1 MSLPCLALLI
11 RVDDTML
18 HRLALRV
25 LPSLTLAVTEDS
37 VRTRKRLVMFVPGL
51 VAFAVYRAAKHGFS
65 LADPLTLLVLCGLV
79 SMATALCAYRVGR
92 AVPFLQLVAADGWQ
106 RIGWILAWIGFVYG
120 VQLSL
125 LVLALLWLVGY
136 DYARHPDGPAMMA
149 MIIPST
155 AVARDAFEI
164 GYVRWLEASGRP
176 LITFPDGA
184 ALRTLL
190 QRFDQALLLWVTA
203 GALGAVTLSALT
215 ATAVSGDLVVFAQ
228 GGIVTLAAGTVGL
241 LAYFAGQGDRT
252 TFASRLAAT
261 SWGELMK
268 FWWWPGLAFAATYY
282 LVLVGGCLYVL
293 KQPMNSMALFAGVAG
308 LVGGIMPLY
317 CYYLGHRREI
327 ESRQPG
333 GVPSAL
339 LRCPFVMG
347 ILGKSR
353 EAIAGS
359 ALSESA
365 AVFEKSSQRV
375 SS

>member
-1 MSLPCLALLI
+1 MQVNVVSVQMDDAIGELLGRTLPQVFLPHVGDVPCQAFPVKRMPRRERQYLVIQHVAVLAL
-11 RVDDTML
+11 
-18 HRLALRV
+18 
-25 LPSLTLAVTEDS
+25 PQS
-37 VRTRKRLVMFVPGL
+37 P
-51 VAFAVYRAAKHGFS
+51 
-65 LADPLTLLVLCGLV
+65 
-79 SMATALCAYRVGR
+79 RVGLELR
-92 AVPFLQLVAADGWQ
+92 DQ
-106 RIGWILAWIGFVYG
+106 
-120 VQLSL
+120 
-125 LVLALLWLVGY
+125 LVLAHFLP
-136 DYARHPDGPAMMA
+136 ARKVVPEDGLP
-149 MIIPST
+149 
-155 AVARDAFEI
+155 
-164 GYVRWLEASGRP
+164 
-176 LITFPDGA
+176 
-184 ALRTLL
+184 
-190 QRFDQALLLWVTA
+190 LLLIDTPVHV
-203 GALGAVTLSALT
+203 GSQRPKRVDGALT
-215 ATAVSGDLVVFAQ
+215 ATAMSGDLAVFAQ

-317 CYYLGHRREI
+317 CYYLGYRREI

>member
-79 SMATALCAYRVGR
+79 SMATALCAYRIGR

-176 LITFPDGA
+176 FATFPDGA
-184 ALRTLL
+184 ALRNLL
-190 QRFDQALLLWVTA
+190 QRFDQALVLWVTA
-203 GALGAVTLSALT
+203 GVLGGVTLSALT
-215 ATAVSGDLVVFAQ
+215 ATAVRGDLAVFAQ

-252 TFASRLAAT
+252 TFTSRLAAT

>member
-1 MSLPCLALLI
+1 
-11 RVDDTML
+11 ML

-37 VRTRKRLVMFVPGL
+37 VRKRKRLVMFVPGL

-65 LADPLTLLVLCGLV
+65 LADPLTLLLLCGLV
-79 SMATALCAYRVGR
+79 SIATALCAYRVGR
-92 AVPFLQLVAADGWQ
+92 GVPFGMLVAADGAR
-106 RIGWILAWIGFVYG
+106 RIGWIVAWIGFVYG

-136 DYARHPDGPAMMA
+136 DYLQHPDGPAMMA
-149 MIIPST
+149 LIIPSS

-176 LITFPDGA
+176 FVTFPDGA
-184 ALRTLL
+184 ALWTLL
-190 QRFDQALLLWVTA
+190 RRADPSLVTWVMA
-203 GALGAVTLSALT
+203 GIVGCGSLSALT
-215 ATAVSGDLVVFAQ
+215 AMLVDGDLAVFGQAAV
-228 GGIVTLAAGTVGL
+228 VTLAAGTVGL
-241 LAYFAGQGDRT
+241 LAFFAGQAEQG
-252 TFASRLAAT
+252 AWISRLAA
-261 SWGELMK
+261 SQWSELLK
-268 FWWWPGLAFAATYY
+268 FWWWPGLAFAGTYY
-282 LVLVGGCLYVL
+282 LVLFGSGLYVL
-293 KQPMNSMALFAGVAG
+293 RQPMLSTGLFAAVAG
-308 LVGGIMPLY
+308 LVGGMMALY
-317 CYYLGHRREI
+317 CYYLGNRREI
-327 ESRQPG
+327 ESRQQG

-353 EAIAGS
+353 EAIAGA

-365 AVFEKSSQRV
+365 TGFEKNSQRV

>member
-106 RIGWILAWIGFVYG
+106 RIGWILTWIGFVYG

-190 QRFDQALLLWVTA
+190 QRFDQALVLWVTA
-203 GALGAVTLSALT
+203 GVLGGVTLSALT
-215 ATAVSGDLVVFAQ
+215 ATAVRGDLAVFAQ

-252 TFASRLAAT
+252 TFTSRLAAT

>member
-37 VRTRKRLVMFVPGL
+37 VRKRKRLVMFVPGL

-92 AVPFLQLVAADGWQ
+92 GVPFLQLVAADRWQ

-120 VQLSL
+120 IQLSL

-136 DYARHPDGPAMMA
+136 DYAKHPDGPAMMA
-149 MIIPST
+149 LIIPST

-164 GYVRWLEASGRP
+164 GHVRWLEASGRP

-184 ALRTLL
+184 ALRNLL
-190 QRFDQALLLWVTA
+190 QRFDQALLTWVTA
-203 GALGAVTLSALT
+203 GILGGVTLSALT
-215 ATAVSGDLVVFAQ
+215 ATAVSGDFAVLAQ

-241 LAYFAGQGDRT
+241 LAYFAGQGDRA
-252 TFASRLAAT
+252 TFTSRLSAT

-282 LVLVGGCLYVL
+282 LVLIGGCLYVL

-317 CYYLGHRREI
+317 CYYLGYRREI

-353 EAIAGS
+353 EAIVGS
-359 ALSESA
+359 ALGESA

>member
-1 MSLPCLALLI
+1 MSLPCLTLLI

-37 VRTRKRLVMFVPGL
+37 VRKRKRLVMFVPGL
-51 VAFAVYRAAKHGFS
+51 VAFAVYRAAKQGFS
-65 LADPLTLLVLCGLV
+65 LADPLTLLLLCGLV

-92 AVPFLQLVAADGWQ
+92 AVPFMQLLPSDGLQ
-106 RIGWILAWIGFVYG
+106 RIGWILAWVGFVYG
-120 VQLSL
+120 IQLSL

-149 MIIPST
+149 LIIPST

-164 GYVRWLEASGRP
+164 GYVRWLEACGRP
-176 LITFPDGA
+176 LVTFPDGM
-184 ALRTLL
+184 ALRSLL
-190 QRFDQALLLWVTA
+190 QRFDRALLTWVTA
-203 GALGAVTLSALT
+203 GVVGCMALSVLT
-215 ATAVSGDLVVFAQ
+215 AAVVSGDLAVFAQ
-228 GGIVTLAAGTVGL
+228 GGIVTMAAGSIGL
-241 LAYFAGQGDRT
+241 LAFFAGHGDRSPLM
-252 TFASRLAAT
+252 SRLAAT
-261 SWGELMK
+261 SRGELMK
-268 FWWWPGLAFAATYY
+268 FWWWPGLAFASTYY
-282 LVLVGGCLYVL
+282 LVLVGTCLYVL
-293 KQPMNSMALFAGVAG
+293 KQPMSSMALFVGVAG

-317 CYYLGHRREI
+317 CFYLGHRREI
-327 ESRQPG
+327 ENRQPG

-353 EAIAGS
+353 EAIVSS

-365 AVFEKSSQRV
+365 AVFEKNSQRV

>member
-25 LPSLTLAVTEDS
+25 LPSLTLAVTEGS

-106 RIGWILAWIGFVYG
+106 RIGWILTWIGFVYG

-190 QRFDQALLLWVTA
+190 QRFDQALVLWVTA
-203 GALGAVTLSALT
+203 GMLGAVTLSALT
-215 ATAVSGDLVVFAQ
+215 ATAVSGDLAVFAQ

-241 LAYFAGQGDRT
+241 LAYFAGQGDRK

>member
-1 MSLPCLALLI
+1 
-11 RVDDTML
+11 ML

-37 VRTRKRLVMFVPGL
+37 VRKRKRVVMFVPGL
-51 VAFAVYRAAKHGFS
+51 VAFAAYRAAKQGFS
-65 LADPLTLLVLCGLV
+65 LADPLTLLLLCGLV

-92 AVPFLQLVAADGWQ
+92 AVPFSELLAVDGAR
-106 RIGWILAWIGFVYG
+106 RIGWIVAWIGFVYG

-136 DYARHPDGPAMMA
+136 DYAKHPDGPAMMA
-149 MIIPST
+149 LIIPSS

-176 LITFPDGA
+176 FVTFPDGA
-184 ALRTLL
+184 ALWGLL
-190 QRFDQALLLWVTA
+190 QRADQSLGIWVMA
-203 GALGAVTLSALT
+203 GIAGCAGLSALT
-215 ATAVSGDLVVFAQ
+215 AALVGGELAVFAQ
-228 GGIVTLAAGTVGL
+228 AGVVTLAAGTVGL
-241 LAYFAGQGDRT
+241 LAFFAGQAEQGT
-252 TFASRLAAT
+252 WMPRLAAAQW
-261 SWGELMK
+261 SELVK
-268 FWWWPGLAFAATYY
+268 FWWWPGLAFAGTYY
-282 LVLVGGCLYVL
+282 LVLVGGGLYVL
-293 KQPMNSMALFAGVAG
+293 RQPMLPTGLLATVAG
-308 LVGGIMPLY
+308 LVGGMMSLY
-317 CYYLGHRREI
+317 CYYLGNRREI

-353 EAIAGS
+353 EAMAGA
-359 ALSESA
+359 ALSEA
-365 AVFEKSSQRV
+365 ATVFDKNSQRV

>member
-1 MSLPCLALLI
+1 MALPCLTLLI

-37 VRTRKRLVMFVPGL
+37 IRTRKRLVMFVPGL

-106 RIGWILAWIGFVYG
+106 RIGWILTWIGFVYG

-190 QRFDQALLLWVTA
+190 QRFDQALVLWVTA

-215 ATAVSGDLVVFAQ
+215 ATAVSGDLAVFAQ

>member
-1 MSLPCLALLI
+1 
-11 RVDDTML
+11 ML

-92 AVPFLQLVAADGWQ
+92 RVPFLQLVAADGWQ

-120 VQLSL
+120 IQLSL

-136 DYARHPDGPAMMA
+136 DYAQHPDGPAMMA

-176 LITFPDGA
+176 FVTFPDGA
-184 ALRTLL
+184 ALRNLL
-190 QRFDQALLLWVTA
+190 QRFDQALLAWVTA
-203 GALGAVTLSALT
+203 GIFGGVTLSALT
-215 ATAVSGDLVVFAQ
+215 AIAVSGDLAVLVQ
-228 GGIVTLAAGTVGL
+228 GGIITLAAGTVGL

-252 TFASRLAAT
+252 TFTSRLAAT

-268 FWWWPGLAFAATYY
+268 FWWWPGLAFAAT
-282 LVLVGGCLYVL
+282 
-293 KQPMNSMALFAGVAG
+293 
-308 LVGGIMPLY
+308 
-317 CYYLGHRREI
+317 
-327 ESRQPG
+327 
-333 GVPSAL
+333 
-339 LRCPFVMG
+339 
-347 ILGKSR
+347 
-353 EAIAGS
+353 
-359 ALSESA
+359 
-365 AVFEKSSQRV
+365 
-375 SS
+375 

>member
-1 MSLPCLALLI
+1 
-11 RVDDTML
+11 ML

-37 VRTRKRLVMFVPGL
+37 VRKRKRLVMFVPGL
-51 VAFAVYRAAKHGFS
+51 VAFAVYRAAKQGFS
-65 LADPLTLLVLCGLV
+65 LADPLTLLLLCGLV

-92 AVPFLQLVAADGWQ
+92 AVPFTELVAADGVR
-106 RIGWILAWIGFVYG
+106 RIGWIVAWIGFVYG

-136 DYARHPDGPAMMA
+136 DYAKHPDGPAMMA
-149 MIIPST
+149 LIIPSS

-176 LITFPDGA
+176 FATFPDGA
-184 ALRTLL
+184 ALWGLL
-190 QRFDQALLLWVTA
+190 QRTDQQLVVWVMA
-203 GALGAVTLSALT
+203 GILGCVSLSVLT
-215 ATAVSGDLVVFAQ
+215 AAFVGGDLAVFWQA
-228 GGIVTLAAGTVGL
+228 GVVTLAAGTVSL
-241 LAYFAGQGDRT
+241 LAFFAGQAERG
-252 TFASRLAAT
+252 AWIPRLAAAQW
-261 SWGELMK
+261 SELLK

-282 LVLVGGCLYVL
+282 LVLVGTGLYVL
-293 KQPMNSMALFAGVAG
+293 RQPMLSTGFLSSIAG
-308 LVGGIMPLY
+308 LVGGMMSLY
-317 CYYLGHRREI
+317 CYYLGNRREI

-333 GVPSAL
+333 GVPDAL

-353 EAIAGS
+353 ETIAGT

-365 AVFEKSSQRV
+365 TVFEKNSQRV

>member
-106 RIGWILAWIGFVYG
+106 RIGWILAWVGFVYG

-164 GYVRWLEASGRP
+164 GYVRWLQASGRP

-190 QRFDQALLLWVTA
+190 QRFDQALVLWVTA

-215 ATAVSGDLVVFAQ
+215 ATAMSGDLAVFAQ

>member
-92 AVPFLQLVAADGWQ
+92 TVPFLQLVAADGWQ
-106 RIGWILAWIGFVYG
+106 RIGWILTWIGFVYG

-190 QRFDQALLLWVTA
+190 QRFDQALVLWVTA

-215 ATAVSGDLVVFAQ
+215 ATAMSGDLAVFAQ
-228 GGIVTLAAGTVGL
+228 GGIVTLAAGTVGI

>member
-106 RIGWILAWIGFVYG
+106 RIGWILTWIGFVYG

-190 QRFDQALLLWVTA
+190 QRIDQELLLWVTA

-215 ATAVSGDLVVFAQ
+215 ATAASGDLAVFAQ

>member
-190 QRFDQALLLWVTA
+190 QRFDQELLLWVTA

-215 ATAVSGDLVVFAQ
+215 ATAVSGDLAVFAQ

-241 LAYFAGQGDRT
+241 LAYFAGQGDRK

>member
-1 MSLPCLALLI
+1 
-11 RVDDTML
+11 ML

-37 VRTRKRLVMFVPGL
+37 VRKRKRLVMFFPGL
-51 VAFAVYRAAKHGFS
+51 VAFAVYRAAKQGFS

-92 AVPFLQLVAADGWQ
+92 AVPFRELVAGDGVR
-106 RIGWILAWIGFVYG
+106 RIGWIVVWIGFVYG

-136 DYARHPDGPAMMA
+136 DYLKHPDGPAMMA
-149 MIIPST
+149 LIIPSS

-164 GYVRWLEASGRP
+164 GYVRWLEANGRP
-176 LITFPDGA
+176 FVTFPDGA
-184 ALRTLL
+184 ALWGLL
-190 QRFDQALLLWVTA
+190 QRADQSLATWVIA
-203 GALGAVTLSALT
+203 GTVACAGLSVLT
-215 ATAVSGDLVVFAQ
+215 ATLIDGELAVLGQAGVVA
-228 GGIVTLAAGTVGL
+228 LAAGTVGL
-241 LAYFAGQGDRT
+241 LAFFAGQAERGAWRP
-252 TFASRLAAT
+252 RLAVT
-261 SWGELMK
+261 QWRELVK

-282 LVLVGGCLYVL
+282 LVLVGVGLYVL
-293 KQPMNSMALFAGVAG
+293 RQPILSAGFYACVAA
-308 LVGGIMPLY
+308 LVGGMMALY
-317 CYYLGHRREI
+317 CYYLGDRREI

-353 EAIAGS
+353 ESIAGA
-359 ALSESA
+359 ALHESA
-365 AVFEKSSQRV
+365 TVFEKNSQRV

>member
-25 LPSLTLAVTEDS
+25 LPSLTLAVTEGS

-106 RIGWILAWIGFVYG
+106 RIGWILTWIGFVYG

-190 QRFDQALLLWVTA
+190 QRFDQALVLWVTA
-203 GALGAVTLSALT
+203 GMLGAVTLSALT
-215 ATAVSGDLVVFAQ
+215 ATAVSGDLAVFAQ

-241 LAYFAGQGDRT
+241 LAYFAGQGNRT
-252 TFASRLAAT
+252 TFVSRLAVT

>member
-1 MSLPCLALLI
+1 
-11 RVDDTML
+11 ML

-37 VRTRKRLVMFVPGL
+37 VRKRKRVVMFVPGL
-51 VAFAVYRAAKHGFS
+51 VAFAAYRAAKQGFS

-92 AVPFLQLVAADGWQ
+92 AVPFSELLAVDGAR
-106 RIGWILAWIGFVYG
+106 RIGWIVAWIGFVYG

-136 DYARHPDGPAMMA
+136 DYAKHPDGPAMMA
-149 MIIPST
+149 LIIPSS

-176 LITFPDGA
+176 FVTFPDGA
-184 ALRTLL
+184 ALWGLL
-190 QRFDQALLLWVTA
+190 QRADQSLVAWVMA
-203 GALGAVTLSALT
+203 GIAGCAGLSALT
-215 ATAVSGDLVVFAQ
+215 AALVGGEWAVFAQ
-228 GGIVTLAAGTVGL
+228 AGVVTLAAGTAGL
-241 LAYFAGQGDRT
+241 LAFFAGQAEQG
-252 TFASRLAAT
+252 AWMPRLAAAQW
-261 SWGELMK
+261 SELVK

-282 LVLVGGCLYVL
+282 LVLVGGGLYVL
-293 KQPMNSMALFAGVAG
+293 RQSVFSMSLLATVAG
-308 LVGGIMPLY
+308 LVGGMMSLY
-317 CYYLGHRREI
+317 CYYLGNRREI

-353 EAIAGS
+353 EAMAGA

-365 AVFEKSSQRV
+365 TVFDKNSQRV

>member
-1 MSLPCLALLI
+1 
-11 RVDDTML
+11 
-18 HRLALRV
+18 
-25 LPSLTLAVTEDS
+25 
-37 VRTRKRLVMFVPGL
+37 MFVPGL

-106 RIGWILAWIGFVYG
+106 RIGWILTWIGFVYG

-164 GYVRWLEASGRP
+164 GYVRWLQASGRP

-190 QRFDQALLLWVTA
+190 QRFDQALVLWVTA

-215 ATAVSGDLVVFAQ
+215 ATAMSGDLAVFAQ